1 MEKQKVNIKSIK
13 RLTHDVLEITTTKPK
28 DCEFKPGQAI
38 RMAVCKNG
46 WKDEDRPFTFTSLP
60 SDEGLEFI
68 IKIYPSHNGMTEQL
82 YNLTITDEL
91 SLEKIY
97 GAIEYKGKGIF
108 LAGGAGITPF
118 ISILKDLQT
127 KNELVGNSL
136 VFANK
141 TEKDIFLQDWLNNVL
156 GENYRNIL
164 SEEKKENY
172 LYGQIDKDF
181 LKENI
186 TDYAQYFYVCG
197 PPKMSESIIENLQDL
212 GVDKKYIVA
221 ENFGD

>member
-1 MEKQKVNIKSIK
+1 MKKQKVNIKSIK
-13 RLTHDVLEITTTKPK
+13 RLNHDVLEIKTAKPK
-28 DCEFKPGQAI
+28 GCNFKPGQAI

-46 WKDEDRPFTFTSLP
+46 WEEEDRPFTFTSLP
-60 SDEGLEFI
+60 SDKDLEFI
-68 IKIYPSHNGMTEQL
+68 IKIYPSHDGMTEQL

-97 GAIEYKGKGIF
+97 GAIEYKGKGVF

-118 ISILKDLQT
+118 IAILKDLQN
-127 KNELVGNSL
+127 KNELAGNSL
-136 VFANK
+136 IFANK
-141 TEKDIFLQDWLNNVL
+141 TEKDIFLQDWLNVTL
-156 GENYRNIL
+156 GNNYKNIL

-197 PPKMSESIIENLQDL
+197 PPKMSESIIENLQEL
-212 GVDKKYIVA
+212 GVEKKYIVA